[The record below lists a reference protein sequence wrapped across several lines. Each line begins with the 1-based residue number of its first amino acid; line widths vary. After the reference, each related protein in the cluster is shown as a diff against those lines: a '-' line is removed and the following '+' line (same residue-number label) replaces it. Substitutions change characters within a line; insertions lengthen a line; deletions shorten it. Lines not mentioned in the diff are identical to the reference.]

1 MATEKIFHRT
11 GTLLIPAERS
21 PNACANTKGF
31 VNKSFR
37 KYFLFEVYGNGQ

>member
-1 MATEKIFHRT
+1 MATEKIFHQT

-21 PNACANTKGF
+21 SNACANAKGF

-37 KYFLFEVYGNGQ
+37 KYFLFEVSENGQ